1 MFTLQRGVRH
11 DQLVLVIWRSLRRGE
26 RPQKLWGLTGVG
38 AGQNLLIFIDC
49 LSPFLGELVG
59 KHLYCNILMFRIYE
73 GMKPAR
79 TFVTVQYNSTVQQYT
94 AHAR

>member
-1 MFTLQRGVRH
+1 MQVSLLGLYIRTRNMFTLQRGVRH

-49 LSPFLGELVG
+49 LSPFLGVARWETL
-59 KHLYCNILMFRIYE
+59 IL
-73 GMKPAR
+73 
-79 TFVTVQYNSTVQQYT
+79 
-94 AHAR
+94 